1 MNDLFK
7 RAAKDKVRFDSTK
20 GSLSAEDL
28 FDLSLESLDVIAKRV
43 NKQLKT
49 EGEESFIGKKSRTN
63 TELELKLDIL
73 KDVIKTKQDEDEAR
87 KTRAEKREKLEN
99 LKVLL
104 ADKELEEFKGKS
116 KDEILKEITE
126 LEEA

>member
-99 LKVLL
+99 LKALL